1 MSVRNGLLALLAERP
16 MYGYQLRAEFE
27 ARTGS
32 TWPLNIGQVYT
43 TLRRLER
50 DGLVTGERA
59 PIRADATD
67 PNAAATDAAAAD
79 AGAEERPATQTPAP
93 SAAPVVADAPVSGA
107 RVASAAVMNPEPGDG
122 DGGEGR
128 GIVYRLTAAGA
139 AEAQRWRSTPVS
151 RRMAGRDELAIKL
164 ALAVTLP
171 EVDVRSLLQRQRVET
186 LRAMQEYTRLR
197 HRADDSADLAW
208 LLVLENLIFTA
219 EAEIRW
225 LDHVELRLIRR
236 SSGAPAGPDREDTR

>member
-50 DGLVTGERA
+50 DGLVTGDGA
-59 PIRADATD
+59 PSRADA
-67 PNAAATDAAAAD
+67 AAPD
-79 AGAEERPATQTPAP
+79 TPAAEGP
-93 SAAPVVADAPVSGA
+93 A
-107 RVASAAVMNPEPGDG
+107 ASAAARAMPVTGTPAARTAVMSPEHGG
-122 DGGEGR
+122 DGGDGGDGR
-128 GIVYRLTAAGA
+128 GIVYRLTAAGEVA
-139 AEAQRWRSTPVS
+139 AQRWWATPVS

-171 EVDVRSLLQRQRVET
+171 EVDVRSLVQRQRVET

-197 HRADDSADLAW
+197 RQADDSADLAW

-225 LDHVELRLIRR
+225 LDHVELRLTRR
-236 SSGAPAGPDREDTR
+236 GLGVPPGTDREDNR

>member
-50 DGLVTGERA
+50 DGLVVGERA
-59 PIRADATD
+59 PSRADPTD
-67 PNAAATDAAAAD
+67 PNAAATDGTAAD
-79 AGAEERPATQTPAP
+79 ASAAERPGTRTPAP
-93 SAAPVVADAPVSGA
+93 SAVAADAPVTAAPVA
-107 RVASAAVMNPEPGDG
+107 RTAVINPEHGDG
-122 DGGEGR
+122 DSGDGR

-139 AEAQRWRSTPVS
+139 AEALRWWSTPVS

-197 HRADDSADLAW
+197 QPADDSADLAW

-225 LDHVELRLIRR
+225 LDHVELRLIRHR
-236 SSGAPAGPDREDTR
+236 TGAPTGPDREDIR

>member
-27 ARTGS
+27 TRTGS

-50 DGLVTGERA
+50 DGLVTGDRA
-59 PIRADATD
+59 PSRA
-67 PNAAATDAAAAD
+67 PAAALDTPAAEGPAASAAA
-79 AGAEERPATQTPAP
+79 RATPVTGTPA
-93 SAAPVVADAPVSGA
+93 A
-107 RVASAAVMNPEPGDG
+107 RTAVMNPEQDG
-122 DGGEGR
+122 DSGDGR
-128 GIVYRLTAAGA
+128 GIVYRLTAAGEA
-139 AEAQRWRSTPVS
+139 AAQRWWVTPVS

-171 EVDVRSLLQRQRVET
+171 EVDVRSLVQRQRVET

-197 HRADDSADLAW
+197 RQADDSADLAW

-219 EAEIRW
+219 EAEVRW
-225 LDHVELRLIRR
+225 LDHVELRLTRR
-236 SSGAPAGPDREDTR
+236 GLGVPPGTDREDNR

>member
-50 DGLVTGERA
+50 DGLVAGERA
-59 PIRADATD
+59 PSRADPTD
-67 PNAAATDAAAAD
+67 SDALATDALATDASAA
-79 AGAEERPATQTPAP
+79 ERSPTQTAAP
-93 SAAPVVADAPVSGA
+93 SAAAVAADEPVTGAPVA
-107 RVASAAVMNPEPGDG
+107 RTAVMNPEQGEGDSG
-122 DGGEGR
+122 DGR

-139 AEAQRWRSTPVS
+139 AEAQRWWSTPVS

>member
-27 ARTGS
+27 TRTGS

-50 DGLVTGERA
+50 DGLVTGDRA
-59 PIRADATD
+59 PSRADA
-67 PNAAATDAAAAD
+67 AAPD
-79 AGAEERPATQTPAP
+79 TPAAEGP
-93 SAAPVVADAPVSGA
+93 AAEGPA
-107 RVASAAVMNPEPGDG
+107 ASAAARAMPVTGTPAARTAVMSPEHGGDSG
-122 DGGEGR
+122 DGR
-128 GIVYRLTAAGA
+128 GIVYRLTAAGEA
-139 AEAQRWRSTPVS
+139 AAQRWWVTPVS

-171 EVDVRSLLQRQRVET
+171 EVDVRSLVQRQRVET

-197 HRADDSADLAW
+197 HQADDSADLAW

-225 LDHVELRLIRR
+225 LDHVELRLTRR
-236 SSGAPAGPDREDTR
+236 GLGAPPGTDREDNR